1 MNDELANL
9 VDSHQ
14 ATRKERLRLEREARV
29 LQSREN
35 SLKAEL
41 LHVMISQAM
50 EEIEGTDVM
59 LQHYKK
65 TKVKAT
71 DWNAIHE
78 YIRDTGAIDLVQRR
92 LTESAVTARLEDG
105 FLVPGID
112 IVQEDDFNI
121 IPKGKQDE

>member
-50 EEIEGTDVM
+50 EEIEGTDVT